1 MRISIRVGVRRLG
14 QHRLADSGYSANRGW
29 GSDPFY
35 TRRGLEGAVSSPAW
49 TILFLPARLGHPSA
63 FAAALGMT
71 PPGGHTR
78 QCLSPPA
85 PVEGA
90 VTALILHSNTPAAR
104 MPSNLCEHWACA
116 EMDQELPVEEGCT
129 VLYLPEL
136 ANRRPL
142 AGGGNQRSL
151 GPTVERLRKTS

>member
-1 MRISIRVGVRRLG
+1 MRISIDVGVRRLG

-35 TRRGLEGAVSSPAW
+35 TRRGLRGPGSSPAW
-49 TILFLPARLGHPSA
+49 TILFLPAKLGRPSA
-63 FAAALGMT
+63 FPAALGA

-78 QCLSPPA
+78 KCLSPPA

-104 MPSNLCEHWACA
+104 LPSNLCEHG
-116 EMDQELPVEEGCT
+116 PVHRDGSGAPCGGG
-129 VLYLPEL
+129 VHCPVPSG
-136 ANRRPL
+136 AGNRRPWL
-142 AGGGNQRSL
+142 EAGTKG
-151 GPTVERLRKTS
+151 VEDRL

>member
-104 MPSNLCEHWACA
+104 MRSNLCEHWACA
-116 EMDQELPVEEGCT
+116 QRWIRSSLWRRGAPSCT
-129 VLYLPEL
+129 SQSWLTGDPWLE
-136 ANRRPL
+136 
-142 AGGGNQRSL
+142 AGTKG
-151 GPTVERLRKTS
+151 V